1 MRHLTCVLFWLA
13 ISASFGQPRTEQSG
27 SPQAPRTGNDETW
40 KALDSLV
47 GTWAGEGTGEPGQGS
62 GAFSFSWDLQQKVL
76 VRKSHADYP
85 TTKDHPAFSHQD
97 LILVYQ
103 EPDTR
108 QPKAVYF
115 DNEGHVINYVVTV
128 SPDANSIVFLSELKP
143 STPRYRLTY
152 IMTSKDRVEMAFEI
166 APADKPDSFKTYI
179 KAGARRQ

>member
-1 MRHLTCVLFWLA
+1 MRLMTCVLFWLA
-13 ISASFGQPRTEQSG
+13 ISASFGQPGTEQAG
-27 SPQAPRTGNDETW
+27 SAQAPGLGSDETW

-47 GTWAGEGTGEPGQGS
+47 GTWVGEGTGEPGQGS

-85 TTKDHPAFSHQD
+85 ATKDRPAFSHQD

-108 QPKAVYF
+108 QSKAAYF
-115 DNEGHVINYVVTV
+115 DNEGHVINYLVAV
-128 SPDANSIVFLSELKP
+128 SPDAKSIVFLSELKP